1 MADTIFADD
10 TELGELALSISLEA
24 TDPEAIRAQ
33 VDIVA
38 AKLLGMAQ
46 EQAQQ
51 PFLIDSEDRANW
63 LLRKLGNIDAERERI
78 TAQYEAQI
86 AELDRREK
94 SLRDHFLPQ
103 LEIWARE
110 QVATLKKRSITLLHG
125 TLAFRKVS
133 ASETVEVEEKE
144 TAEAEARARGFVKDV
159 LPPVDMTGYRKA
171 ALAAL
176 KADGELWPGL
186 LYKTTPERD
195 SFRIDF
201 PVPGTERSR

>member
-38 AKLLGMAQ
+38 AKLLGMAEQ
-46 EQAQQ
+46 QAQQ

-86 AELDRREK
+86 AELDRRER
-94 SLRDHFLPQ
+94 SLKEHFLPQ

-110 QVATLKKRSITLLHG
+110 QVATLKKRSLTLLHG

-133 ASETVEVEEKE
+133 ASETMEVVDKE
-144 TAEAEARARGFVKDV
+144 SAEANARAQGYVKDV
-159 LPPVDMTGYRKA
+159 PPPVDMVAYRKA

-176 KADGELWPGL
+176 KESGEIWLGL
-186 LYKTTPERD
+186 DFKQTPERD